1 MVDQADPSG
10 GGVLDEVEAAL
21 RALGSID
28 PLTVTDDQ
36 RDQAVVGFMRLRS
49 LVESVAA
56 PWTRSW
62 ERSRSWAADG
72 SRSPRARLA
81 RDAHCSETSAGRAVG
96 LAAKLDQ
103 MPLVAAALASGTISV
118 DHAWRLGVAR
128 TGHRAGAFA
137 LAEQTLVDVAVEEPD
152 FDEFLRA
159 VQYWEHG
166 ADDALGASEDQHR
179 RHRAGR
185 KAHHSKTFQG
195 TYQLDATFDAVG
207 GEIFD
212 TALGRIYHEL
222 LMADWKAARA
232 EHGDAACESDLCRTP
247 EQRRLDALVEM
258 ARRAT
263 AVAAD
268 AKMPRPLITVLVDY
282 EQLKGPIRETFN
294 GNVLTTHQVADLL
307 SEADVERAVYAP
319 TEPDHRAVHDRTVLP
334 RRPPPDPRD
343 PRPALPAPR
352 LPGPRRALQRQPRHR
367 AHRRRPDHPGQR
379 RPPVPHPRPP
389 TLGPPQDPTRRE
401 RRRPRRPRGRHR
413 HEDLATTDDPSE
425 AAESDTDENR
435 ES

>member
-21 RALGSID
+21 RALGSVD
-28 PLTVTDDQ
+28 PLDVTDEQ
-36 RDQAVVGFMRLRS
+36 REQAVVGFMRLRS

-81 RDAHCSETSAGRAVG
+81 RDAHCSEASAGRAVG
-96 LAAKLDQ
+96 LAAKLEA
-103 MPLVAAALASGTISV
+103 MPLVAAALRAGSISE
-118 DHAWRLGVAR
+118 DHAWRLAVAR

-152 FDEFLRA
+152 FDEFLKA

-195 TYQLDATFDAVG
+195 TYRLDATFDAVG

-212 TALGRIYHEL
+212 TALGRIYHQL

-268 AKMPRPLITVLVDY
+268 AKLPRPLITVLVDY

-307 SEADVERAVYAP
+307 VEADVERAVYGP
-319 TEPDHRAVHDRTVLP
+319 TNRIIELSTTERFFRGGLRRVLEIRDRHCQHPGCRVPAERCNGNHVIEHTDGGQTTQENGDLQCRTHDRQRWG
-334 RRPPPDPRD
+334 RRKTPPAGSDDDPDD
-343 PRPALPAPR
+343 HADE
-352 LPGPRRALQRQPRHR
+352 QT
-367 AHRRRPDHPGQR
+367 AHRPDD
-379 RPPVPHPRPP
+379 
-389 TLGPPQDPTRRE
+389 TE
-401 RRRPRRPRGRHR
+401 KHR
-413 HEDLATTDDPSE
+413 
-425 AAESDTDENR
+425 
-435 ES
+435 